1 MPDKKQ
7 EVKGLICPGCGCRHF
22 YTIDSRPV
30 TENKVRRRRVCRNC
44 GREVR
49 TLEIIVESY

>member
-7 EVKGLICPGCGCRHF
+7 EVKGLICPGCGCKHF

-49 TLEIIVESY
+49 TLEIIVEVY